1 MDQNLIAIIITIT
14 YLLGCFLFLCIY
26 YSKKESSKETSA
38 KNIKNIKCPIN
49 SDYKTF
55 YNT

>member
-14 YLLGCFLFLCIY
+14 YLLGFFLFLCIY
-26 YSKKESSKETSA
+26 YSKKESSNETSA
-38 KNIKNIKCPIN
+38 KNIKCPIN